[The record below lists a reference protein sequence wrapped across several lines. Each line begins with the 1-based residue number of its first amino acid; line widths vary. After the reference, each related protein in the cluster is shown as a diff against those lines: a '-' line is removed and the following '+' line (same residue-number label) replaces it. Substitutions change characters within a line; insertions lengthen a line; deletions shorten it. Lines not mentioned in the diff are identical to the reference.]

1 MKIHGVRDYSPR
13 SIHFGEANEH
23 ILITGPNGVGKSTL
37 TFCLGAVLYSSKVEL
52 EGLRSTNL
60 KVNDPWYARITLVF
74 LNEGPTKIDGP
85 KFIAFQL
92 TVNQDTKNSP
102 IQREY
107 EVLNGQDT
115 ENLTS
120 HARYISGG
128 TAGRTFKAYR
138 EDLRVRYKIEPDVY
152 YLIWYQQEVNQFAAM
167 YPEERFRKF
176 SDMFEISDMQKEWE
190 ASLEKLKKFA
200 RKLNI

>member
-1 MKIHGVRDYSPR
+1 M
-13 SIHFGEANEH
+13 
-23 ILITGPNGVGKSTL
+23 
-37 TFCLGAVLYSSKVEL
+37 
-52 EGLRSTNL
+52 
-60 KVNDPWYARITLVF
+60 
-74 LNEGPTKIDGP
+74 
-85 KFIAFQL
+85 
-92 TVNQDTKNSP
+92 
-102 IQREY
+102 
-107 EVLNGQDT
+107 LNGQDT

-120 HARYISGG
+120 HARYTSGG